1 MCYIIYKEVQK
12 MPTISMFYGIIIKMY
27 NTGEHNPPHFHA
39 TYQGYNAV
47 FNLEGELIE
56 GDIPRKQAKLISA
69 WVEIHRD
76 ELIANWELALSE
88 QPLYKIEPLR

>member
-1 MCYIIYKEVQK
+1 
-12 MPTISMFYGIIIKMY
+12 MY

-47 FNLEGELIE
+47 FNMDGELTDGE
-56 GDIPRKQAKLISA
+56 MPKRQLKLISA
-69 WVEIHRD
+69 WAELHRD
-76 ELIANWELALSE
+76 ELLANWELALGE